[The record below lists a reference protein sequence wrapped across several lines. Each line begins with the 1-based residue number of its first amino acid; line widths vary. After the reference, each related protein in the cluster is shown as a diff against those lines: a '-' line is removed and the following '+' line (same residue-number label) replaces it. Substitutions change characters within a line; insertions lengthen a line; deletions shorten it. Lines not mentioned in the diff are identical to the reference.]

1 MARKA
6 RKKNSWRWL
15 KRLVVLAVWGLALFL
30 GFLAFVFLSLNDKDP
45 FQIPGRA
52 PGILVVAANGTKLV
66 ERGSFF
72 GDEARLDRLPRHLV
86 AAIVAIEDRR
96 FWYHPGLD
104 PIGLARALWVNF
116 RAGRVVEGGSTLTQQ
131 LAKNLF
137 LQRKRTLWRKA
148 QEAALALWLE
158 WKLSKKEI
166 LSLYLNRIYFGAGAY
181 GVEQAAKRYFG
192 KPASRLTLGEAA
204 LLAGLVKAP
213 SAYNPLRHRQRALR
227 RARMVLAAMVDAGYI
242 TKSQAIR
249 ALRTIRFRPTNL
261 ERASSANYVADWI
274 VGQLPQLLGEWNES
288 ILVETTI
295 DARLQHAA
303 ERILQRTLAQA
314 GRKRRIGQGA
324 IVIMGV
330 DGSVRAMIGGR
341 RYTKTAFN
349 RVTQAKRQ
357 PGSAFKPFVY
367 LAALEAGYTPD
378 TVVVDEPVRIGNYSP
393 RNYSRRYL
401 GPVALTTAL
410 AKSLNSVAV
419 RLALAVGPKR
429 VVETAYRLGISS
441 PLDPVP
447 AIALGVSAV
456 SPLELVSAY
465 APFAN
470 GGRLV
475 SPWVVKRIITRSGK
489 VLYERHGSGLGRVV
503 NMRLVGMMNH
513 MTRAVIH
520 RGTGRNA
527 FFRGQDI
534 AGKTGTSQD
543 YRDAW
548 FVGYSAHLVGGVWLG
563 NDDNTP
569 MRQVTG
575 GSYPA
580 DIWRQVMALAHEK
593 LPYRQ
598 LPGHYLPPPAG
609 MVARAPA
616 VHPVPA
622 TSGPRTLMEWLTGLF
637 R

>member
-1 MARKA
+1 MARK
-6 RKKNSWRWL
+6 KSPWRWL
-15 KRLVVLAVWGLALFL
+15 KRLILLALAGVVVFF
-30 GFLAFVFLSLNDKDP
+30 GFLLFVFLSLDDKDP
-45 FQIPGRA
+45 FQIPERA
-52 PGILVVAANGTKLV
+52 PGILVVAADGTTLV

-72 GDEARLDRLPRHLV
+72 GDEARLDRLPKHMID
-86 AAIVAIEDRR
+86 AIVAIEDRR
-96 FWYHPGLD
+96 FWHHFGLD
-104 PIGLARALWVNF
+104 PIGLVRALWVDL
-116 RAGRVVEGGSTLTQQ
+116 RAGRVVEGGSTITQQ

-166 LSLYLNRIYFGAGAY
+166 LSLYLNRVYFGAGAH
-181 GVEQAAKRYFG
+181 GVEQAARRYFG

-213 SAYNPLRHRQRALR
+213 SAYNPLRHRKQALKR
-227 RARMVLAAMVDAGYI
+227 TRVVLQAMVDAGYI
-242 TKSQAIR
+242 TKAQAAR
-249 ALRTIRFRPTNL
+249 ALRDIHFRPTDL
-261 ERASSANYVADWI
+261 ARTSSANYVADWI
-274 VGQLPQLLGEWNES
+274 VGQLPKLIGSWKES
-288 ILVETTI
+288 ILVETTV
-295 DARLQHAA
+295 DASLQHAA
-303 ERILQRTLAQA
+303 ARILQRTLRQV

-324 IVIMGV
+324 ILVMGT
-330 DGSVRAMIGGR
+330 DGSVRVMVGGR
-341 RYTKTAFN
+341 QYTRTAFN

-367 LAALEAGYTPD
+367 LTALEAGYTPD
-378 TVVVDEPVRIGNYSP
+378 SVVVDEPVRIGNYRP
-393 RNYSRRYL
+393 RNYNRRYL
-401 GPVALTTAL
+401 GPVTLTTAL

-419 RLALAVGPKR
+419 KLAVAVGPKR

-465 APFAN
+465 VPFAN

-475 SPWVVKRIITRSGK
+475 SPWVVKRIITRSGRI
-489 VLYERHGSGLGRVV
+489 LYERKGSGLGQVV
-503 NMRLVGMMNH
+503 AMKHVGMMNH
-513 MTRAVIH
+513 MMCAVI
-520 RGTGRNA
+520 REGTGRNA
-527 FFRGQDI
+527 AFKGQDI
-534 AGKTGTSQD
+534 AGKTGTSQH

-548 FVGYSAHLVGGVWLG
+548 FVGYSAHLVAGVWLG
-563 NDDNTP
+563 NDDNAP
-569 MRQVTG
+569 MRRITG

-580 DIWRQVMALAHEK
+580 IIWRQVMALAHRK

-598 LPGHYLPPPAG
+598 LPGYYQSPPMETPSATPSPPT
-609 MVARAPA
+609 REEAPRRQ
-616 VHPVPA
+616 
-622 TSGPRTLMEWLTGLF
+622 PRTVLEWLKGLF

>member
-1 MARKA
+1 MA
-6 RKKNSWRWL
+6 RKKNRWRWL
-15 KRLVVLAVWGLALFL
+15 KRLILLALAGVVFFF
-30 GFLAFVFLSLNDKDP
+30 GFLVFVFLSLDDKDP

-52 PGILVVAANGTKLV
+52 PGILVVAADGTKLV

-72 GDEARLDRLPRHLV
+72 GDEARLDRLPKHMID
-86 AAIVAIEDRR
+86 AIVAIEDRR
-96 FWYHPGLD
+96 FWYHFGLD
-104 PIGLARALWVNF
+104 PIGLARALWVDL
-116 RAGRVVEGGSTLTQQ
+116 RAGKVVEGGSTITQQ

-166 LSLYLNRIYFGAGAY
+166 LSLYLNRVYFGAGAY
-181 GVEQAAKRYFG
+181 GVEQAARRYFG

-213 SAYNPLRHRQRALR
+213 SAYNPLRHRQRAMK
-227 RARMVLAAMVDAGYI
+227 RAKVVLAAMVDAGYI
-242 TKSQAIR
+242 TERQAAR
-249 ALRTIRFRPTNL
+249 ALRGIRFRPNDL
-261 ERASSANYVADWI
+261 SRASSANYVADWI
-274 VGQLPQLLGEWNES
+274 IGQLPKLLGEWKES

-295 DARLQHAA
+295 DARLQRAA
-303 ERILQRTLAQA
+303 ERMLRRTLAKE

-324 IVIMGV
+324 IVAMGA
-330 DGSVRAMIGGR
+330 DGSLRVMVGGR
-341 RYTKTAFN
+341 RYTGNAFN

-378 TVVVDEPVRIGNYSP
+378 TVVVDGPVRIGDYAP

-401 GPVALTTAL
+401 GPVPLTTAL

-419 RLALAVGPKR
+419 KLAAGVGPRK
-429 VVETAYRLGISS
+429 VIETAYRLGISS

-475 SPWVVKRIITRSGK
+475 SPWAVRRIITRSGK
-489 VLYERHGSGLGRVV
+489 VLYQRHGSGLGQVV
-503 NMRLVGMMNH
+503 RMKYVGMMNH
-513 MTRAVIH
+513 MMRAVIH
-520 RGTGRNA
+520 QGTGRNA

-548 FVGYSAHLVGGVWLG
+548 FVGYSAHLVAGVWLG
-563 NDDNTP
+563 NDDNSP
-569 MRQVTG
+569 MRRVTG
-575 GSYPA
+575 GSHPA
-580 DIWRQVMALAHEK
+580 ILWRQVMALAHK
-593 LPYRQ
+593 GLPYRR

-609 MVARAPA
+609 PAQAPA
-616 VHPVPA
+616 RPPAPAPRHPR
-622 TSGPRTLMEWLTGLF
+622 SLLEWLQGLF